1 MTAHLSDRNAGRSSA
16 PSFNSQPVPRR
27 KLSTEELAAVL
38 RNRPQTI
45 RRGLCIDGH
54 YLGLRPTK
62 LANGRLLWDAA
73 EVEALTSGEGC
84 K

>member
-1 MTAHLSDRNAGRSSA
+1 MNTQFRHIAN
-16 PSFNSQPVPRR
+16 PR
-27 KLSTEELAAVL
+27 KLDTLEAAERL
-38 RNRPQTI
+38 RIKPQTI
-45 RRGLCIDGH
+45 RRSLCLSGH

-73 EVEALTSGEGC
+73 EVEALTSGEVA